1 MANSVHEQFFYT
13 LNRAERPVIVLR
25 HEATIDDFTS
35 AFALAELINKLNKS
49 VEIITTGGKS
59 PNVLNFL
66 QNKTTIRGDFSKLNK
81 LTLELNTLGTKVDQ
95 LSYTEEE
102 GKLVISLIP
111 KSGTWQIE
119 DVAIRPG
126 SYRHDL
132 IITVGARDLPSIGDL
147 FDKYQ
152 HFFFDI
158 PVVNI
163 DFDPANEHFGQIN
176 LVDINANTC
185 SEICYDLICRL
196 DENVITKEVA
206 TSLLTG
212 MIHRTK
218 SFKVHTVTPK
228 TLKTASKLMS
238 RGADREQVVQNL
250 YKTRSVE
257 TLRLWGRALSRLK
270 SNEELGLVWTLITK
284 QDVVNAGS
292 SIDDL
297 PHIIDELITTT
308 PNAKVI
314 ALIYELG
321 QGIEARVHAEKPFDA
336 LALTA
341 GLSNSGSR
349 EEAHI
354 HTKKDD
360 IVEAEKL
367 IIETISQ
374 KLRK

>member
-1 MANSVHEQFFYT
+1 MAVSLHEQFSHA
-13 LNRAERPVIVLR
+13 LNRSERPVIVLR

-35 AFALAELINKLNKS
+35 AFALAHLIERLKKP
-49 VEIITTGGKS
+49 VEIVTTGGKS
-59 PNVLNFL
+59 PQALSFL
-66 QNKTTIRGDFSKLNK
+66 KNDFTIRGDFSKLNK
-81 LTLELNTLGTKVDQ
+81 LTLELNTLGTKVDE
-95 LSYTEEE
+95 LSYNEDN
-102 GKLVISLIP
+102 GKLSISIIP

-132 IITVGARDLPSIGDL
+132 IITIGISDLNAIGPL

-152 HFFFDI
+152 HFFFDTPI
-158 PVVNI
+158 INI
-163 DFDPANEHFGQIN
+163 DFDAGNEHFGQIN

-185 SEICYDLICRL
+185 SEVCNELICRI
-196 DENVITKEVA
+196 DEQVVDSNIA
-206 TSLLTG
+206 TCLLAG

-218 SFKVHTVTPK
+218 SFKSHTVTPK
-228 TLKTASKLMS
+228 TLKTAGKLMAK
-238 RGADREQVVQNL
+238 GARREEVVQNL
-250 YKTRSVE
+250 YKTRSVS

-270 SNEELGLVWTLITK
+270 SNEDLGLVWTLITK
-284 QDVVNAGS
+284 QDVVNAGA

-297 PHIIDELITTT
+297 PHIVDELITST

-314 ALIYELG
+314 VLIYEYG
-321 QGIEARVHAEKPFDA
+321 QSVQAKVHAEKPLDA
-336 LALTA
+336 LALTI
-341 GLSNSGSR
+341 GLSSSGSR

-354 HTKKDD
+354 HTKKED

-374 KLRK
+374 KLAN